1 MKGQEAAKGES
12 MATRTKHISWGLIFL
27 ALLSCIYI
35 IPAKSGRDSG
45 GAGLLRDRH
54 RVFDNGSPLP
64 GSFPL
69 LGAMFL
75 SGLFQI
81 NDIEPAMQMTPTGF
95 RPARGKEQ
103 GSPRRS

>member
-1 MKGQEAAKGES
+1 
-12 MATRTKHISWGLIFL
+12 MATLTKHFRWGLIL
-27 ALLSCIYI
+27 MALLSLGFVIT
-35 IPAKSGRDSG
+35 AKDRLNSA
-45 GAGLLRDRH
+45 GAGLLKEQR
-54 RVFDNGSPLP
+54 RVLEIGSPLP
-64 GSFPL
+64 MSIPL
-69 LGAMFL
+69 LGVMFL